1 MVTQMQLDLVIAQ
14 STPTRM
20 IRKLMSVFYSED
32 RLAHSSCFG
41 TSNSKDGEANDALDS
56 DIVAASI
63 SK

>member
-1 MVTQMQLDLVIAQ
+1 MVTQMQLDLVTAQ

-32 RLAHSSCFG
+32 RLG

-56 DIVAASI
+56 DLVAASI